1 MGWWPI
7 LDDNRLI
14 GHKSW
19 IIIITVV
26 VIVLGKAKLG
36 SQSWD
41 DRELGSELRPFSPSN
56 DLTTNVKYGMS
67 KMEEVVLEY
76 FSLRQTLNTTRRH

>member
-1 MGWWPI
+1 MVCSWLI
-7 LDDNRLI
+7 LDDNRL
-14 GHKSW
+14 KSHNSL

-26 VIVLGKAKLG
+26 VTILGKAKLG

-41 DRELGSELRPFSPSN
+41 DRELGSELRPFSHSN

-67 KMEEVVLEY
+67 KMEEVVLAY
-76 FSLRQTLNTTRRH
+76 FSLRHRLNI